1 MYLMDLSEVSKT
13 SILTLICRAV
23 GAEKKAYTFNDQKTL
38 EIYDLLCA
46 SSTKPERHWMGSI
59 KKKFKGLSRKSVK
72 IICNR
77 VETFDKITNDFIER
91 NPSGTIINLGCGFDT
106 RFWRIRSE
114 KYRYIELDLPEVMSL
129 KTSLLEGQINYECL
143 GVSALDTAWIDE
155 VTKKGNENFLILA
168 EGLFMY
174 LQKEEVVK
182 LIQVIADRFSNSE
195 LVFDSVHEKYTQGIW
210 KWFTNWN
217 WRMVFNMDFNYT
229 YGIKN
234 PLEIESYAKGIKV
247 TSSKKY
253 HGHLISAG
261 INNDLRQPL

>member
-1 MYLMDLSEVSKT
+1 MTELSEVSKT
-13 SILTLICRAV
+13 SILTLICRVV
-23 GAEKKAYTFNDQKTL
+23 GAEKNAYLFNDQKAL
-38 EIYDLLCA
+38 DICELVYA
-46 SSTKPERHWMGSI
+46 SSSESERHWMESL
-59 KKKFKGLSRKSVK
+59 KKKFRGLSRRSVK
-72 IICNR
+72 VICNR
-77 VETFDKITNDFIER
+77 AETFDRITNDFIEQ
-91 NPSGTIINLGCGFDT
+91 NASGTIINLGSGFDT
-106 RFWRIRSE
+106 RFWRIQSG

-129 KTSLLEGQINYECL
+129 KTSLLEEQINYECL

-217 WRMVFNMDFNYT
+217 WRMVFDMDFNYT
-229 YGIKN
+229 FGLKN
-234 PLEIESYAKGIKV
+234 PLEIEGYAKGIKV

-253 HGHLISAG
+253 HGHLISVG
-261 INNDLRQPL
+261 IDNDQV

>member
-1 MYLMDLSEVSKT
+1 MYLMDFSEVSKT
-13 SILTLICRAV
+13 CILTLICRAV
-23 GAEKKAYTFNDQKTL
+23 GAKKKAYSFNDQKTL
-38 EIYDLLCA
+38 ELNDLVYG
-46 SSTKPERHWMGSI
+46 SSTKSERLWMGRI
-59 KKKFKGLSRKSVK
+59 NKKFSGLSKKSVK
-72 IICNR
+72 VICNR
-77 VETFDKITNDFIER
+77 AETFDKITNEFIER
-91 NPSGTIINLGCGFDT
+91 NTSGTIISLGCGFDT
-106 RFWRIRSE
+106 RFWRIQSG

-143 GVSALDTAWIDE
+143 GVSALDSAWIDE

-182 LIQVIADRFSNSE
+182 LIQVMADRFSKSE
-195 LVFDSVHEKYTQGIW
+195 LVFDSVHQKYTQGIW

-217 WRMVFNMDFNYT
+217 WRMVFDMDFNYT

-234 PLEIESYAKGIKV
+234 PLEIEGYAKGLKV

-253 HGHLISAG
+253 HGHLVSVG
-261 INNDLRQPL
+261 INNDQGSNT